1 MKNQF
6 INVSNLEM
14 SELSVNELEMI
25 NGGKNDGNGKI
36 AAGVA
41 CIAVAAVVECFSA
54 GWATPVAAEMV
65 NLGIGL
71 IGSGITSN

>member
-6 INVSNLEM
+6 INVSTLEM
-14 SELSVNELEMI
+14 SELSVNELEMV
-25 NGGKNDGNGKI
+25 NGGDGGNGKI

-41 CIAVAAVVECFSA
+41 CIAVAAVLECFSA